1 MKDISDFKPQ
11 FNILLS
17 MEFGSNKKLKYDDE
31 MKWLKDQFFTI
42 QKYAKKEE
50 SNTFKIFKID
60 EYSWISL
67 KDNLIIEIK
76 SDLQI

>member
-42 QKYAKKEE
+42 
-50 SNTFKIFKID
+50 
-60 EYSWISL
+60 
-67 KDNLIIEIK
+67 
-76 SDLQI
+76 

>member
-42 QKYAKKEE
+42 QKYCYLCTYYFIRLT
-50 SNTFKIFKID
+50 N
-60 EYSWISL
+60 
-67 KDNLIIEIK
+67 
-76 SDLQI
+76 

>member
-67 KDNLIIEIK
+67 KDNLIIEIE
-76 SDLQI
+76 SDVQI

>member
-31 MKWLKDQFFTI
+31 MKWLI

-67 KDNLIIEIK
+67 KDNLVIEIE